1 MKKFQLYLILV
12 LICLTFSG
20 KSQDTSLPDEIWLDT
35 GSNIYVQFCLPSVYQ
50 LTNFS
55 DAVKVFPE
63 LLESLEMR
71 IKKYD
76 LSKKVAMVINQKSGE
91 SKIFELDNHP
101 VDFLIP
107 EDFKSENPSNYQEI
121 RLTSFNGT
129 KITCYYTDPGK
140 MLSYLKDGWTKGVS
154 SVSSELKK
162 LSAWDKRKAI
172 FLHYRLSGEQIQN
185 TFKQWNPQTRNMDQ
199 LEIGG
204 GTGIGFYKGR
214 FLPALEGKLGL
225 VFGDKGILKRHYFVN
240 FELMYDF
247 IQEGEKTV
255 SKTGLFMDAGYK
267 YNFTKNP
274 DKANWYGFSVGYLVK
289 KNAAVFDDHTWRL
302 SVYRNI
308 SRNIELVPQIYFPNN
323 FSELFPGLKVNISF

>member
-1 MKKFQLYLILV
+1 MKKFQLHLILV
-12 LICLTFSG
+12 LMCLSFSG
-20 KSQDTSLPDEIWLDT
+20 KSQDTFLPDEIWVDA
-35 GSNIYVQFCLPSVYQ
+35 GSDIYFQFCMPSVYE
-50 LTNFS
+50 LNRFS
-55 DAVKVFPE
+55 DADKVFPG

-76 LSKKVAMVINQKSGE
+76 LSKKVTILINQKSGE
-91 SKIFELDNHP
+91 SKIFEADDHTD
-101 VDFLIP
+101 DFLIP
-107 EDFKSENPSNYQEI
+107 EDFKPENSSNCQEI
-121 RLTSFNGT
+121 RLTSGNGT
-129 KITCYYTDPGK
+129 KVNCYYTDPNK
-140 MLSYLKDGWTKGVS
+140 MLSYLKNGWTKGITGIS
-154 SVSSELKK
+154 NELQK
-162 LSAWDKRKAI
+162 LSGGDKRKAI
-172 FLHYRLSGEQIQN
+172 FLHYRLTGEQIQN
-185 TFKQWNPQTRNMDQ
+185 TFKQWNPRTRNMDQ

-204 GTGIGFYKGR
+204 GAGIGFYKGK

-247 IQEGEKTV
+247 IAEGEKTV

-289 KNAAVFDDHTWRL
+289 KNATVFDDHTWRL

-323 FSELFPGLKVNISF
+323 FSQLFPGLKVNVSF